1 MILFIKHYF
10 GGEEMVRKSSVQMR
24 REAIKVLVELGACY
38 YMKDLDIYHGRANRD
53 GKKFHVL
60 RLNNA
65 NNGTGNMNVSDLDGL
80 YAGTYEIA
88 NEFAEERV
96 WGTAVKEVHKIVGI
110 NEDDAIFN
118 TSFKTTDL
126 GIEDCK
132 KFYNA
137 MRVLTN
143 FDVSHEIPINFKH
156 KKLFETIIIPV
167 LQETNAPLVNYYEE
181 ESVLKKIKERAKS
194 VKYDILEQELEKIAL
209 DYIHARNTRYLL
221 RRRPIQT
228 IKGTL
233 RKRQEDLVHKDVPMP
248 FVEFTDGGYGEAYR
262 ISSSYLSAWLANNH
276 IVGYK
281 SVVHSGTLGKNIES
295 YHLIDISQI
304 MTERDYGEYLQKISY
319 LERVA
324 DGKFSNIFN
333 QEVEEFF
340 RSANG
345 EELIEFVGQDE
356 ACKQLFDKSAGIWE
370 EWTVGQHTA
379 SVIDFFNQYY
389 ADSLPDNMHTI
400 MKLAFLVHDIGKGA
414 TRLGENHKEASLRL
428 ADKLFDSLNIDNSS
442 LREMIKFVIGEGQE
456 YTTNLLL
463 KNLEDKNIQLRKF
476 DKACENVVRRVFKY
490 GISRYEIDMLRNMC
504 LILQFCDSG
513 AYTYYAKI
521 KEGNVYVTG
530 GNECFT
536 NSFILT
542 NKGTPVLAKAKD
554 FKLTRSSLGMSM
566 PDTFGMYPPF
576 VPGQYN
582 VDNPLNVM

>member
-1 MILFIKHYF
+1 
-10 GGEEMVRKSSVQMR
+10 
-24 REAIKVLVELGACY
+24 
-38 YMKDLDIYHGRANRD
+38 
-53 GKKFHVL
+53 
-60 RLNNA
+60 
-65 NNGTGNMNVSDLDGL
+65 
-80 YAGTYEIA
+80 
-88 NEFAEERV
+88 
-96 WGTAVKEVHKIVGI
+96 
-110 NEDDAIFN
+110 
-118 TSFKTTDL
+118 
-126 GIEDCK
+126 
-132 KFYNA
+132 
-137 MRVLTN
+137 
-143 FDVSHEIPINFKH
+143 
-156 KKLFETIIIPV
+156 
-167 LQETNAPLVNYYEE
+167 
-181 ESVLKKIKERAKS
+181 
-194 VKYDILEQELEKIAL
+194 
-209 DYIHARNTRYLL
+209 
-221 RRRPIQT
+221 
-228 IKGTL
+228 
-233 RKRQEDLVHKDVPMP
+233 
-248 FVEFTDGGYGEAYR
+248 
-262 ISSSYLSAWLANNH
+262 
-276 IVGYK
+276 
-281 SVVHSGTLGKNIES
+281 
-295 YHLIDISQI
+295 

-340 RSANG
+340 RSTNG

-428 ADKLFDSLNIDNSS
+428 ADKLFDSLNIENSS

-476 DKACENVVRRVFKY
+476 DKACENVVRRVFKD